1 MAETQKH
8 PKVIRNAWNFFD
20 GFFFTKMVSRDT
32 ETHEFSFE
40 LGPEIFFYFWIYG
53 PYSPFLI
60 NRETGSRND
69 AWETNGQFEME

>member
-1 MAETQKH
+1 
-8 PKVIRNAWNFFD
+8 
-20 GFFFTKMVSRDT
+20 MVSRDT